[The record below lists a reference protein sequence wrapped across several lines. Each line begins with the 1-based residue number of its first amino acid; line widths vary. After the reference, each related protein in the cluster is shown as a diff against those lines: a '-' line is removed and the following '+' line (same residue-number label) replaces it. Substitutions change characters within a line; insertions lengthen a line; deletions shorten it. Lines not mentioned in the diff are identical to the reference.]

1 LPPFSV
7 SFFQSRSIS
16 ACVSTCTMSVIEVV
30 MVGLRYLG
38 RACPGVTQ
46 GRSRGAALDMPPV
59 RFFGLRANMA
69 RPSGDTGV
77 SSKVMRILA
86 RILGGSLMTVGAT
99 FVAMALIDIVGE
111 TSEP

>member
-1 LPPFSV
+1 
-7 SFFQSRSIS
+7 
-16 ACVSTCTMSVIEVV
+16 
-30 MVGLRYLG
+30 
-38 RACPGVTQ
+38 
-46 GRSRGAALDMPPV
+46 
-59 RFFGLRANMA
+59 MA